1 MIPILYESNET
12 LFASNGLGRLRDVIE
27 CKVVEERN
35 GIYECDFSY
44 PVTGAH
50 YDEIIEGRIVGV
62 THDDTGNIQPFDI
75 VSRNETIDGIVTFHC
90 THISYRQTKMVT
102 WGTGINSLADAFQ
115 CFETTCRPEG
125 NPFNYVTDKDST
137 GFVASFDGTPRS
149 IRSILGGVEGSILDT
164 YGGEYEWDK
173 WTVRLHSA
181 RGVQRDFTIRYGVN
195 LTDYEN
201 DSDSSEVFNTCVPY
215 WKDSDG
221 NVVNGGLVSSGRSTI
236 GSGDKC
242 VPLDLSDK
250 FDTAP
255 SVVNLQSMAQSYMT
269 SNQTFAPSQNI
280 KVSFARIQDE
290 AGFDQFDAL
299 LRCQL
304 CDSIRVLY
312 PLYNLSAYY
321 KIVKTTWDVLL
332 DRYESMELGA
342 LSTTL
347 AEALGLSNS
356 GNYTGSGDS
365 GEPLLKVAVVQCNGN
380 GATYQSFNVTPIS
393 GYTAIGIVGYKAF
406 GDARVTN
413 SMCDMHLEI
422 SEQKIYITN
431 YSYAFPSGTGA
442 NVDVLYARADAV

>member
-1 MIPILYESNET
+1 MIPILFESNET
-12 LFASNGLGRLRDVIE
+12 LFSSNGLGRLRDVTE

-35 GIYECDFSY
+35 GLYECDFSY

-62 THDDTGNIQPFDI
+62 THDDTGDIQPFDI
-75 VSRNETIDGIVTFHC
+75 VSRNETLEGIVTFHC
-90 THISYRQTKMVT
+90 THISYRQCKMVT
-102 WGTGINSLADAFQ
+102 WGTGINSLADALQ
-115 CFETTCRPEG
+115 CIKTTCRPEG
-125 NPFNYVTDKDST
+125 NPFLYRTDKDST
-137 GFVASFDGTPRS
+137 GYCAAFDGTPRS

-201 DSDSSEVFNTCVPY
+201 DSDSSEVFNTCVPF

-221 NVVNGGLVSSGRSTI
+221 NVVNGGEVSSGHSTI

-250 FDTAP
+250 FDEAP
-255 SVVNLQSMAQSYMT
+255 SVADLQSMAQTYMT

-280 KVSFARIQDE
+280 KVNFARIQDE
-290 AGFDQFDAL
+290 AGFDQFDTL

-304 CDSIRVLY
+304 CDSIRVIY
-312 PLYNLSAYY
+312 PLYNMSAYY

-332 DRYESMELGA
+332 DRYEEMELGA

-347 AEALGLSNS
+347 AEALGISNS
-356 GNYTGSGDS
+356 GGYTNSG
-365 GEPLLKVAVVQCNGN
+365 GEEPLYEVKTFSGTTDSTGLLTVPKSVLTKPYIIQKSTGAYVQ
-380 GATYQSFNVTPIS
+380 
-393 GYTAIGIVGYKAF
+393 
-406 GDARVTN
+406 
-413 SMCDMHLEI
+413 
-422 SEQKIYITN
+422 
-431 YSYAFPSGTGA
+431 AFPTDDADNFFFPCTTWNGTLVY
-442 NVDVLYARADAV
+442 NTAVTFTYWEFQ